1 MYNTACSPRRS
12 YPFSKRQNFH
22 YLLDQTASQAHSG
35 RPCSVYNSCD
45 IYTKSSCKISQETAH
60 IQKSHTQ
67 LRSALRMEGSYMTK
81 NGNSMSCEINVQF
94 IVIAQHRS

>member
-1 MYNTACSPRRS
+1 MSTT
-12 YPFSKRQNFH
+12 H
-22 YLLDQTASQAHSG
+22 
-35 RPCSVYNSCD
+35 V

-67 LRSALRMEGSYMTK
+67 LRSAPRMEGSYMTK

-94 IVIAQHRS
+94 IVIAQHKS